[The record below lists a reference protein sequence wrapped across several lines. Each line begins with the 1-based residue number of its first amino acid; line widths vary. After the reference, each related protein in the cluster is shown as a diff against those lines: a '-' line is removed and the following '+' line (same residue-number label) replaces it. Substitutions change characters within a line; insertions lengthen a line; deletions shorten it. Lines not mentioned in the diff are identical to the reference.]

1 MVHVNRTDL
10 NVSRYIVVDLIFFSA
25 IKVQD
30 NTKKLRTNNYLDISD
45 KNGIYPIKVDTA
57 SYKFMIFLWSMDH
70 GRRIV
75 DIEL

>member
-45 KNGIYPIKVDTA
+45 KNGIYPIKVDIA
-57 SYKFMIFLWSMDH
+57 S
-70 GRRIV
+70 
-75 DIEL
+75 